1 MGAAEL
7 NFERRQLEH
16 AVNWRISL
24 DNVVAANDR
33 VVAAMERMELPQ
45 IHRRSR
51 EALHTSSDGQKF
63 EVRKPSLNASH
74 SFKHFGQLQGVS
86 AYTFIDERSFLWHS
100 LVFSAAERE
109 STYVID
115 GLMHNDVVRSDIHS
129 TDEHGFMEAAFCVTH
144 LPDISCAPRFGD
156 LKKHKLYRFR
166 SGSDQA
172 EWPIVPAK
180 HVNENAVRVSW
191 DDLLRLVATI
201 RLKEATASEIFR
213 RLNSYS
219 RQHRLYAAMKAFG
232 QIIKSM
238 FILRYIDQVEL
249 RQAIEKQLNKVEL
262 ANGFT
267 RAIAVGNPRGLEHSD
282 KEDQEIAE
290 GCNRLIKNSIIC
302 WNYLYL
308 SRLVETARTPE
319 ERDRILKMVALHSP
333 MTWGYIN
340 LLGEYDLT
348 RDRLQDNTGV
358 LPPKTAHRIIPEIW
372 EPPIR

>member
-1 MGAAEL
+1 MTPEIL
-7 NFERRQLEH
+7 
-16 AVNWRISL
+16 
-24 DNVVAANDR
+24 VV
-33 VVAAMERMELPQ
+33 P
-45 IHRRSR
+45 
-51 EALHTSSDGQKF
+51 
-63 EVRKPSLNASH
+63 
-74 SFKHFGQLQGVS
+74 
-86 AYTFIDERSFLWHS
+86 FIDERSSLWHS

-109 STYVID
+109 STNVID

-129 TDEHGFMEAAFCVTH
+129 TDEHGFMEAVFCVTH
-144 LPDISCAPRFGD
+144 LLGISYAPRCKD

-166 SGSDQA
+166 SGSDQEA
-172 EWPIVPAK
+172 EWPIVPTK
-180 HVNENAVRVSW
+180 HVDENAVRVSW
-191 DDLLRLVATI
+191 DDLLRLLATI

-238 FILRYIDQVEL
+238 FILRFIDQVEL
-249 RQAIEKQLNKVEL
+249 RQAIEKQLNKVEF

-267 RAIAVGNPRGLEHSD
+267 RAVAVGKPRGFEHSD
-282 KEDQEIAE
+282 KEDQEITE

-308 SRLVETARTPE
+308 SRFVETDKTPE
-319 ERDRILKMVALHSP
+319 EQDRILKMVALHSP
-333 MTWGYIN
+333 LTWGYIN

-358 LPPKTAHRIIPEIW
+358 LPPNTAQDNPGKLGAASSMMRQPLLGET
-372 EPPIR
+372 EFPMADSVPMLDSGRQ